1 MSWWLTVI
9 SVNKVVA
16 LSSDRQYNGHK
27 VLLYCHVAEKTIAF
41 GVWET
46 TVSQFWLSSI
56 PAFTLWKS
64 KSESEG
70 HSGRRSPVP
79 SSTLEIPSSSPGC
92 NSPQSSITHG
102 YMFKRKE
109 SIANLGHDANDG
121 NKNSKKAIIGL
132 I

>member
-1 MSWWLTVI
+1 M
-9 SVNKVVA
+9 
-16 LSSDRQYNGHK
+16 
-27 VLLYCHVAEKTIAF
+27 AEKIMAF

-46 TVSQFWLSSI
+46 TVSQFWLKSI
-56 PAFTLWKS
+56 TAFTLRKS

-109 SIANLGHDANDG
+109 SIGSLGNDVNES
-121 NKNSKKAIIGL
+121 NKKGKKAIIGL
-132 I
+132 D